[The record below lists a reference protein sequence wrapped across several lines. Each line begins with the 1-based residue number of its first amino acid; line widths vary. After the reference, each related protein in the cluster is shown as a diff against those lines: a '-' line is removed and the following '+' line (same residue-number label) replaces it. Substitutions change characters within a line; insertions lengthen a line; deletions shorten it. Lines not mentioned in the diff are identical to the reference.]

1 MPSSRQRRVQPKVRI
16 NLSAKFNSRHY
27 GYFSD
32 IIQGIPNTAWV
43 EMGIIKKNMNN
54 SAIEARYVDVNG
66 TPLVPNH
73 TSCSNLDE
81 ANRIFGPYYDEIIP
95 EQLIDR
101 VEYIDNT
108 NDTVTTII
116 S

>member
-1 MPSSRQRRVQPKVRI
+1 MSLIRQRNVQTNVKI
-16 NLSAKFNSRHY
+16 KLSARFNARHY

-32 IIQGIPNTAWV
+32 IVQGIPNTAWIGTGV
-43 EMGIIKKNMNN
+43 IKKNTNN
-54 SAIEARYVDVNG
+54 PAIIARYVDTNG
-66 TPLVPNH
+66 TPLIPNH

-81 ANRIFGPYYDEIIP
+81 ANRIFGPYNDEVIP

-101 VEYIDNT
+101 VEYIENT